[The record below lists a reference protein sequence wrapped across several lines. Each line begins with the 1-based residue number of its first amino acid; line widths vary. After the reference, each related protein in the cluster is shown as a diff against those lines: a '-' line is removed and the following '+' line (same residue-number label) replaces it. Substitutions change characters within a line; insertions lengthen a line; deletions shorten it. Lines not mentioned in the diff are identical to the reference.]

1 MSRLSTALQN
11 DLKLLALM
19 HDELALQ
26 AHLLKADVKSRWQDL
41 EAKWAELKAHAAR
54 AEVAG
59 EDALQESETAI
70 GLLVDALRK
79 GYENIRAALRS

>member
-19 HDELALQ
+19 RDELALQ
-26 AHLLKADVKSRWQDL
+26 AHLLKADVKGRWQDL

-59 EDALQESETAI
+59 EDAVQESETAI
-70 GLLVDALRK
+70 GLLVDTLRK
-79 GYENIRAALRS
+79 GYDNIRAALRG